1 MLNIKGTYHIVANF
15 FNTLDMKIT
24 YSRNIFS
31 VKPTYEQFNNDKSV
45 TTDQILDLSSGQVTN
60 NAYVPNQT
68 SYQYKRFIASG
79 IIDIVQINI
88 TDNTLSNIDFQ
99 I

>member
-1 MLNIKGTYHIVANF
+1 M
-15 FNTLDMKIT
+15 
-24 YSRNIFS
+24 
-31 VKPTYEQFNNDKSV
+31 
-45 TTDQILDLSSGQVTN
+45 TTGQIIDSSSGQVTN
-60 NAYVPNQT
+60 NVSVPNQI